1 MQKIRKGLIQSRLIF
16 VVYYKAFFLIL
27 IIMTIGLTPSF
38 AFAEESDS
46 ISTNSENYT
55 SGEVVI
61 VFGKI
66 GNITE
71 KLPLTIQ
78 IFHNDNLI
86 EVAQIS
92 VALDGS
98 YAKTF
103 NSSGPLWISDG
114 TYTVRGFYTI
124 DRIVET
130 NFQFKNTSDTVSSVF
145 SVNIPNSGVFDL
157 PYTIT
162 GGEITEI
169 TLNKDSYSILID
181 TAIDGNGYLQLQLP
195 RGSFDS
201 KKDNGVDD
209 VFIILIKDKN
219 ENVFE
224 GLYEEIETTT
234 SGFRIIKII
243 LEPGDKSIE
252 IIGTYVIPE
261 FGTIVSMILLASLA
275 SVIIISKNRFTSIY
289 NWKF

>member
-1 MQKIRKGLIQSRLIF
+1 
-16 VVYYKAFFLIL
+16 
-27 IIMTIGLTPSF
+27 MTIGLTPSF

-224 GLYEEIETTT
+224 ASYEEIEST

-275 SVIIISKNRFTSIY
+275 SVIIISKNRFASIY

>member
-1 MQKIRKGLIQSRLIF
+1 M
-16 VVYYKAFFLIL
+16 YYKAFFLIL
-27 IIMTIGLTPSF
+27 IIVTIGLTPSF

-169 TLNKDSYSILID
+169 TLDKDSYSILID
-181 TAIDGNGYLQLQLP
+181 TAMDANGYLQLQLP